1 MPSQLCIKQ
10 SSLYVNNL
18 FKNENKGSGEK
29 RNGKRNNAN
38 IIQITEKGRIRGF
51 WL

>member
-18 FKNENKGSGEK
+18 FKNENNEFRARVQEIKEMAK
-29 RNGKRNNAN
+29 ETM
-38 IIQITEKGRIRGF
+38 QI
-51 WL
+51 